1 MRIPARLAPLV
12 FSAILSAI
20 MVSVVTAFVLI
31 ISQGFSANFGW
42 RWLSSCL
49 TTWPI
54 AFPTVALVAPLV
66 RRLVTRITV

>member
-1 MRIPARLAPLV
+1 MRIPTRFSPLL

-20 MVSVVTAFVLI
+20 MVCVVTAFVLMM
-31 ISQGFSANFGW
+31 SQGINPGFAQQ
-42 RWLSSCL
+42 WLSSCL

-66 RRLVTRITV
+66 RRLVARMTV